1 MLVIVYFDAFYRDL
15 VTKLKTRY
23 KLVHY
28 TQIHPDLTPS
38 ALIITGSK
46 KRILR
51 EPSYPELDALIRK
64 TIGPVIGICYG
75 FQYLARLSGGLI
87 REGTEVFRGIRE
99 PSAPDWT
106 LREPKAPAKSHY
118 YNHYDKVVKLPKQW
132 IELEHQDDFISI
144 AYEPK
149 KQWIGYQFHPE
160 KKFSDFEKYIGSLI

>member
-1 MLVIVYFDAFYRDL
+1 MLVIVYFDVFYRDL

-99 PSAPDWT
+99 PSAPDV
-106 LREPKAPAKSHY
+106 LSLNSLGHY

>member
-1 MLVIVYFDAFYRDL
+1 MLVIVYFDVFYRDL

-28 TQIHPDLTPS
+28 TQIHAGLTPS

-64 TIGPVIGICYG
+64 TTGRVIGICYG

-99 PSAPDWT
+99 P
-106 LREPKAPAKSHY
+106 KAPLGHY
-118 YNHYDKVVKLPKQW
+118 YNHYDKVVKLPKPW